1 MRLALVSTAVV
12 AAAFLV
18 AAPGSPGTASAQQ
31 PPRATGPSQP
41 AFQAAMRHCR
51 RELPVARRFIGLPR
65 ATVEARYRVP
75 RGLIVRYCAICTR
88 DFRPNRLSF
97 GLDDRGIVRGAS
109 CG

>member
-1 MRLALVSTAVV
+1 MRLALVS
-12 AAAFLV
+12 AAAAAVLLV
-18 AAPGSPGTASAQQ
+18 AVPGSPGPASAQQ

-41 AFQAAMRHCR
+41 AFQAAMRRCR

-65 ATVEARYRVP
+65 ATVEARYRAP

-97 GLDDRGIVRGAS
+97 GLDERGIVRGAS

>member
-1 MRLALVSTAVV
+1 MRLAVFSIAVV
-12 AAAFLV
+12 AAVLLV
-18 AAPGSPGTASAQQ
+18 AAPGSSGTASAQQ
-31 PPRATGPSQP
+31 QRATGPSHP
-41 AFQAAMRHCR
+41 AFQAAMRRCR

-65 ATVEARYRVP
+65 ATVEARYRAP

-88 DFRPNRLSF
+88 DFRPNRLTF